1 MAKKIDLPE
10 LVFQTYGSGP
20 EVLLAFHG
28 YGQDHSVY
36 EGLSAALNNR
46 YSVYSFDLYLHGEH
60 YRESSSRLSD
70 DALTVEHWQRVITNF
85 LELRG
90 ITEFSLVG
98 YSLGARFALTLVE
111 SMAPRIK
118 QVILIAPDGIKSSR
132 WYQVASGTWLG
143 NRLLRYT
150 VVRPR
155 PFFWVLR
162 KAYQLKVV
170 EKSVVKFVE
179 SHMNTRADRY
189 WVYQRWVTFRRI
201 QPSLRRVKRECNAH
215 QVRVVIF
222 LGKYDSVVKR
232 KRISAFHKSLKYSR
246 LHYLPSGHATLISKV
261 ADYYAN
267 GH

>member
-1 MAKKIDLPE
+1 M
-10 LVFQTYGSGP
+10 
-20 EVLLAFHG
+20 AFHG
-28 YGQDHSVY
+28 YGQDHRVY
-36 EGLSAALNNR
+36 EGFGAVLGYR
-46 YSVYSFDLYLHGEH
+46 YTVYSFDLFLHGE
-60 YRESSSRLSD
+60 RPEKLVSQTIT
-70 DALTVEHWQRVITNF
+70 AAHWQQSITRF
-85 LELRG
+85 LDSHG
-90 ITEFSLVG
+90 IDNFSLVG

-111 SMAPRIK
+111 TMASRIK
-118 QVILIAPDGIKSSR
+118 QLILIAPDGIKSSR
-132 WYQVASGTWLG
+132 WYQLASGTWLG

-150 VVRPR
+150 VVRPH
-155 PFFWVLR
+155 PLFWVLR

-189 WVYQRWVTFRRI
+189 WVHQRWVTFRRI

-215 QVRVVIF
+215 QVRVIIF

-232 KRISAFHKSLKYSR
+232 KRISAFHKSLKYSM